1 MDLIR
6 NEVASNNDVKLEYN
20 DIVEE
25 VKAEMR
31 NYFGGYAYEGLDD
44 MIDQMAR
51 KTLKENK
58 DNAVRRYT
66 DRAFGKKVREFLK
79 SNVKV
84 ETKSINV
91 EEFNKIAETVYA

>member
-1 MDLIR
+1 M
-6 NEVASNNDVKLEYN
+6 K
-20 DIVEE
+20 
-25 VKAEMR
+25 
-31 NYFGGYAYEGLDD
+31 NYFGGYAYEGLEE

-79 SNVKV
+79 ANVSVEKV
-84 ETKSINV
+84 SMSV
-91 EEFNKIAETVYA
+91 EDFNKVAEAVYA

>member
-1 MDLIR
+1 
-6 NEVASNNDVKLEYN
+6 VKLEYT
-20 DIVEE
+20 DIVDE

-31 NYFGGYAYEGLDD
+31 NYFGAYSYEGLEE

-66 DRAFGKKVREFLK
+66 DRAYGKKIREFLK
-79 SNVKV
+79 ANIAIEKQ
-84 ETKSINV
+84 SIPV